1 MIDFIVNEVLDMDL
15 KKILNSLENCP
26 CGRKHTIATELVEIG
41 SGVSGRVGEIL
52 AGAGFP
58 KSLLLVSDRNALAA
72 ASGVVESLESAGF
85 SLKKLIYDNMMYAKI
100 EQVREVEAL
109 CEDVEGVISVGTGS
123 VNDICRVA
131 SYRRGK
137 KFCIFAT
144 APSMDGFASD
154 TAPIVENNFKNS
166 YFVEQPSVILA
177 DTAVLA
183 KAPVELK
190 AAGFGDMIAKY
201 IGILDWRI
209 ANLLIDE
216 YYCPAIADITMQGV
230 NKIVALADK
239 VRGEDEE
246 AAGSIMEGLILSGI
260 GMKLA
265 KCSRP
270 ASGAEHV
277 VSHYWECYKLARGI
291 WPEFHGKKVGV
302 ASVLIN
308 RIYHNIADR
317 VVDIDPIPD
326 PTDWDEVKAAFD
338 PSQLEDLMKLN
349 TPTITDKVDPARLKR
364 IWPEVRRLIKEIL
377 PTDEEMMRMMKAAG
391 AVTEPADV
399 HVSDELLEKGL
410 KYHSYMRYR
419 ILLTRLLP
427 MMQLDIMDFVK

>member
-1 MIDFIVNEVLDMDL
+1 MDL
-15 KKILNSLENCP
+15 KKILHSVENCP
-26 CGRKHTIATELVEIG
+26 CGRKHTIATEVVEIG
-41 SGVSGRVGEIL
+41 SGIVHTCGEIL
-52 AGAGFP
+52 CRAGFP
-58 KSLLLVSDRNALAA
+58 KTVLLVSDRNALAA
-72 ASGVVESLESAGF
+72 ADGVVESLEAAGF
-85 SLKKLIYDNMMYAKI
+85 QLKKLIYDNMMYARI
-100 EQVREVEAL
+100 EQVREVKAL
-109 CEDVEGVISVGTGS
+109 CSDVEGVISVGTGS

-131 SYRRGK
+131 SFEAGK

-154 TAPIVENNFKNS
+154 TAPIVENNFKTS
-166 YFVEQPSVILA
+166 YFVEQPMVILA

-183 KAPVELK
+183 KSPVELK
-190 AAGFGDMIAKY
+190 AAGFGDMVAKY
-201 IGILDWRI
+201 IGMVDWRLS
-209 ANLLIDE
+209 NLLTDE

-230 NKIVALADK
+230 GKIVALADK
-239 VRGEDEE
+239 VRAEDEE
-246 AAGSIMEGLILSGI
+246 AAGSIMEGLVLSGI

-270 ASGAEHV
+270 ASGSEHV

-338 PSQLEDLMKLN
+338 PSQINDLMKVN
-349 TPTITDKVDPARLKR
+349 SPTVTDSVDPARLKA
-364 IWPEVRRLIKEIL
+364 IWPEVRRLIKEML
-377 PTDEEMMRMMKAAG
+377 PTDEEMLRMMRAAG
-391 AVTEPADV
+391 AATESEDV
-399 HVSDELLEKGL
+399 HVSEELLVKGL

-427 MMQLDIMDFVK
+427 MMQLDIMDFVR